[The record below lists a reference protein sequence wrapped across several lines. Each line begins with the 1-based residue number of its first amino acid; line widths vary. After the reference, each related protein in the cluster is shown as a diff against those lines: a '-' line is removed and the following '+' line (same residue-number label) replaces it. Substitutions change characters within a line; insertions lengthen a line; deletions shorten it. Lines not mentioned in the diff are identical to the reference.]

1 MTGMTSHAGAATDG
15 LVGLGDIDGVA
26 LNRARQAFARLMA
39 HVSGLY
45 CMGGSSSV
53 SAREAHALA
62 TSVAYVL
69 GIADAT
75 PEQAARVLCAGD
87 PIAAWHDGLAALDRR
102 MDDALE
108 VWREIVATMPPLRN
122 VALRDTLASLGE
134 LRRRYDTRFAAHVVP
149 CDIDYPLSRPPDT
162 DLMGMDYI
170 EAWLAQLLHETRWL
184 ARFDARSMRTVLERA
199 CPDHRGLHVNLY
211 DLLLPHER
219 ELSAVGGS

>member
-1 MTGMTSHAGAATDG
+1 MTGTVRHAGAGGLPDG
-15 LVGLGDIDGVA
+15 GDAAIE
-26 LNRARQAFARLMA
+26 RARQAFARLIA

-45 CMGGSSSV
+45 CMGSSSSV
-53 SAREAHALA
+53 SAQEARSLA

-87 PIAAWHDGLAALDRR
+87 AIAAWQEGLGALDAR

-108 VWREIVATMPPLRN
+108 VWRTIVATMPTLHN
-122 VALRDTLASLGE
+122 VALRDTLASLGD

-149 CDIDYPLSRPPDT
+149 CDIDYPLSRPTDT
-162 DLMGMDYI
+162 DLMGLDYV
-170 EAWLAQLLHETRWL
+170 EAWLCQLLAETRWL
-184 ARFDARSMRTVLERA
+184 ARFNVGSMVAVLERA
-199 CPDHRGLHVNLY
+199 CPDYRGLHVNLY

-219 ELSAVGGS
+219 ELEVRHGD